1 MSSPHAHAEFL
12 RALAD
17 GEVIETRLE
26 GCDDEWVP
34 VLSASTT
41 AMHMLLNPAMWT
53 NAKYEFRVAQEAA

>member
-1 MSSPHAHAEFL
+1 MSEHENAHLLHAM
-12 RALAD
+12 AD